1 MKKNKIMRFA
11 SALLVL
17 AMLTTCV
24 ISGTFAKYTT
34 NVEGTDTARVAKW
47 GFKEAAAS
55 VTLDNL
61 FKKTYD
67 KNVEGAVDVIAP
79 GTTNSAQFGFTYDGT
94 GAPEVAYTFK
104 IDTTGSVCADEI
116 KNNPNIQWQLDG
128 GTWGSWDELLTAIAA
143 LNTKTDYA
151 AGELPAAFS
160 ATVTTHTVAWQ
171 WAFESAGAAQAA
183 QNTLDTKMG
192 NKAALDAVT
201 LKITVTATQID

>member
-34 NVEGTDTARVAKW
+34 KVEGTDTARVAKW

-61 FKKTYD
+61 FNKTYD
-67 KNVEGAVDVIAP
+67 KNVEGKADVIAP
-79 GTTNSAQFGFTYDGT
+79 GTANSAQFGFTYDGN

-104 IDTTGSVCADEI
+104 IDTTGSACADEI
-116 KNNPNIQWQLDG
+116 KNNPNIQWKLDNG
-128 GTWGSWDELLTAIAA
+128 AWGTWDKLLTAIGA
-143 LNTKTDYA
+143 LNAQEEYA

-171 WAFESAGAAQAA
+171 WAFESAGAGQAA
-183 QNTLDTKMG
+183 QDTLDTSMG
-192 NKAALDAVT
+192 NKAPLDKVT

>member
-47 GFKEAAAS
+47 GFKEAAAN

-61 FKKTYD
+61 FNKTYD
-67 KNVEGAVDVIAP
+67 KNVEGKADVIAP
-79 GTTNSAQFGFTYDGT
+79 GTTNSAQFGFTYDGN

-104 IDTTGSVCADEI
+104 ISTTGSECADEI
-116 KNNPNIQWQLDG
+116 KNNPNIQWKLDNG
-128 GTWGSWDELLTAIAA
+128 DWGTWDNLLDAIAA
-143 LNTKTDYA
+143 LNTKETYA
-151 AGELPAAFS
+151 AGELPPAFEN
-160 ATVTTHTVAWQ
+160 ATTHTVAWQ
-171 WAFESAGAAQAA
+171 WAFESAGAGQAA
-183 QNTLDTKMG
+183 QNTLDTSMG
-192 NKAALDAVT
+192 NKATLDDVT